1 MNQGRGC
8 ITTAA
13 VWILMQVGS
22 AAAASG
28 ALEPSTLFKTK
39 CSSCHTYGKGDR
51 VGPDL
56 EGVGSRHGRAWLIE
70 WIRSSETL
78 IDRGDPSA
86 VELFGKYRQQRM
98 PDHDLSDAQISAL
111 LDYLDAGGPAADE
124 KLQLRLA
131 ADATREDVQQGRR
144 LFFGEAQFASG
155 AVACVFCHSM
165 ADPTSLGGSLAPDLS
180 DAFSR
185 YRDWALDERLREFCV
200 SGRRGTGTIRVNPS
214 ESLALRAFF
223 RSRSNES
230 PDRIDA
236 NDFVD
241 ATVSANDYTLFVLVP
256 FASCIVLSVSV
267 MLKALRHNWL
277 DGGTRSSWLA
287 AARAASTCLL
297 PAIAFTGVL
306 LGHAVM
312 IGWPDEL
319 LAWSRNL
326 SRAIA
331 FEILFFALGVCT
343 LISVAAAIRRR
354 AVRAPVPTGSV
365 DAAFWGVL
373 LVALVSGLGIAVLH
387 RWAAAWS
394 AVTIVHYVRS
404 LVTLQPDLAPLEPMP
419 YLVKLHIFSAFV
431 LIALLPFARPVQ
443 ALLGYVLATT
453 GWAVGPFLHAL
464 ERQRRALRE
473 WVLRSGRSFMRTEEE
488 E

>member
-1 MNQGRGC
+1 
-8 ITTAA
+8 
-13 VWILMQVGS
+13 
-22 AAAASG
+22 
-28 ALEPSTLFKTK
+28 
-39 CSSCHTYGKGDR
+39 
-51 VGPDL
+51 
-56 EGVGSRHGRAWLIE
+56 
-70 WIRSSETL
+70 
-78 IDRGDPSA
+78 
-86 VELFGKYRQQRM
+86 
-98 PDHDLSDAQISAL
+98 
-111 LDYLDAGGPAADE
+111 
-124 KLQLRLA
+124 
-131 ADATREDVQQGRR
+131 
-144 LFFGEAQFASG
+144 
-155 AVACVFCHSM
+155 
-165 ADPTSLGGSLAPDLS
+165 
-180 DAFSR
+180 
-185 YRDWALDERLREFCV
+185 
-200 SGRRGTGTIRVNPS
+200 
-214 ESLALRAFF
+214 
-223 RSRSNES
+223 
-230 PDRIDA
+230 
-236 NDFVD
+236 
-241 ATVSANDYTLFVLVP
+241 
-256 FASCIVLSVSV
+256 
-267 MLKALRHNWL
+267 
-277 DGGTRSSWLA
+277 
-287 AARAASTCLL
+287 LL

-331 FEILFFALGVCT
+331 FEIVFFALGVCT